1 MTSARGWS
9 DPSSDRGLLLGDGL
23 FETLLVRLGRPVRMD
38 AHLARMRRSGDAL
51 GVPVPPALEAF
62 VDEALPALWTREG
75 RPARAALRIVVTR
88 GPWDG
93 LEPPEPSA
101 PGVHVAVR
109 ALPDVPPPPA
119 TAVTIEAPRIDPQ
132 HPLSGHKVL
141 SWMAFVEARRRARA
155 AGADL
160 ALLRTIAGDVAEAD
174 CGNLFVVLD
183 GVVVTPPLDT
193 GVLPGVVRELVLRQL
208 RASDR
213 PVAERRIA
221 PEDLARISGAFLTS
235 SLAGVRPLSQVDGR
249 PLAVPDPGTGWL
261 ADCELDG

>member
-23 FETLLVRLGRPVRMD
+23 FETLLLRAGRPVRLD

-75 RPARAALRIVVTR
+75 RPARAALRVVVTR
-88 GPWDG
+88 GPWEG
-93 LEPPEPSA
+93 LEPPDPST

-109 ALPDVPPPPA
+109 ALPDLPPPPA
-119 TAVTIEAPRIDPQ
+119 SAATIDAPRIDPH
-132 HPLSGHKVL
+132 HPLAGHKVL

-155 AGADL
+155 AGADV
-160 ALLRTIAGDVAEAD
+160 ALVRTLAGDVAEAD

-183 GVVVTPPLDT
+183 GVFVTPPLDT
-193 GVLPGVVRELVLRQL
+193 GVLPGIVREVVLARL
-208 RASDR
+208 RAAGR
-213 PVAERRIA
+213 PAAERRIA
-221 PEDLARISGAFLTS
+221 PEDLVRASGAFLTS

-249 PLAVPDPGTGWL
+249 PLRVPDPGEGWR
-261 ADCELDG
+261 ADCGLPG